1 MGGTIIDIY
10 EVPKVNPVVKVIND
24 IKQDNLGKRIGPVF
38 ENFLRK
44 QVETDRK
51 VEEESRRSEEE
62 EEVKKLPSVDL
73 GLVASQCAAINILT
87 NKEEKKPTNFDRARA
102 AKAYGI

>member
-62 EEVKKLPSVDL
+62 EVKKFPSVDL
-73 GLVASQCAAINILT
+73 SLVASQCAAINVLT

>member
-62 EEVKKLPSVDL
+62 VKKLPSVDPS
-73 GLVASQCAAINILT
+73 LVASQYAAINALT

>member
-51 VEEESRRSEEE
+51 LEESRRSEE

-73 GLVASQCAAINILT
+73 GLVASQCAAINVLT
-87 NKEEKKPTNFDRARA
+87 NKEEKKPTNFDRSRA

>member
-51 VEEESRRSEEE
+51 VEE
-62 EEVKKLPSVDL
+62 
-73 GLVASQCAAINILT
+73 
-87 NKEEKKPTNFDRARA
+87 
-102 AKAYGI
+102 

>member
-10 EVPKVNPVVKVIND
+10 EIPKVNPVVKAIND

-62 EEVKKLPSVDL
+62 EVKKLPSVDPS
-73 GLVASQCAAINILT
+73 LVASQYAAINVLT

>member
-62 EEVKKLPSVDL
+62 EVKKIHSVDL
-73 GLVASQCAAINILT
+73 SLVASQYAAINVLT